1 MAHEF
6 GQAVNG
12 KPAAGNDTIEE
23 PIWKAIRDVFAGIS
37 PKWNGKDGQQLRPLH
52 RALIVFAAVAS
63 CIWFFDVIIRLA
75 VPLAICYG
83 VYYMIWASAIRP
95 SMRRNAG
102 GISPP
107 PAPVKLAESTAPVD
121 QQTIAWPAPSTVPP
135 TKPAA
140 AKNGRAA
147 RRRRP
152 NWRDAALRDI
162 AAKPLRDKLSELLGS
177 MIVAALVATVAACIG
192 PMVLGSQPGSE
203 RFAMYFWLATIGT
216 LGSWAIL
223 VPAKLTEGK
232 LEDQVPMRVTLLAAG
247 ATVGVAAWLL
257 GESLL
262 LKSPGWHDPIDA
274 GRGLI
279 SQEML
284 EWPRTIESVNPSLPV
299 YVAYFGFLFL
309 LPRWWRQ
316 AEFTRPA
323 RISVWWVI
331 VSVFWAW
338 VLHLFWWFPQPTGL
352 MAAGVIATATQLSSP
367 WMPPSRRRALSEM
380 SEQTV

>member
-1 MAHEF
+1 
-6 GQAVNG
+6 
-12 KPAAGNDTIEE
+12 
-23 PIWKAIRDVFAGIS
+23 
-37 PKWNGKDGQQLRPLH
+37 
-52 RALIVFAAVAS
+52 
-63 CIWFFDVIIRLA
+63 
-75 VPLAICYG
+75 
-83 VYYMIWASAIRP
+83 
-95 SMRRNAG
+95 MRRNAG
-102 GISPP
+102 GNSPP
-107 PAPVKLAESTAPVD
+107 AAPVKLAESTAPVD
-121 QQTIAWPAPSTVPP
+121 QQTIAWPAPSAVPP

-140 AKNGRAA
+140 ARNGRAA

-257 GESLL
+257 GEALL

-284 EWPRTIESVNPSLPV
+284 EWPSTHRVRESLAARVCGIFWLLVSAAAVVATSGIYSPRADQRVVGYRVGILGLGVALVLVVPATDRPDGRRRDRHRHAAFQPLDAAQPPAGIERNAGANRVGWALPTRIVV
-299 YVAYFGFLFL
+299 YVNQWWAMPTL
-309 LPRWWRQ
+309 LRNR
-316 AEFTRPA
+316 
-323 RISVWWVI
+323 
-331 VSVFWAW
+331 
-338 VLHLFWWFPQPTGL
+338 
-352 MAAGVIATATQLSSP
+352 SP
-367 WMPPSRRRALSEM
+367 
-380 SEQTV
+380 

>member
-1 MAHEF
+1 M
-6 GQAVNG
+6 Q
-12 KPAAGNDTIEE
+12 
-23 PIWKAIRDVFAGIS
+23 
-37 PKWNGKDGQQLRPLH
+37 
-52 RALIVFAAVAS
+52 
-63 CIWFFDVIIRLA
+63 
-75 VPLAICYG
+75 
-83 VYYMIWASAIRP
+83 
-95 SMRRNAG
+95 
-102 GISPP
+102 
-107 PAPVKLAESTAPVD
+107 
-121 QQTIAWPAPSTVPP
+121 
-135 TKPAA
+135 
-140 AKNGRAA
+140 
-147 RRRRP
+147 
-152 NWRDAALRDI
+152 ALRDI

-192 PMVLGSQPGSE
+192 PMVLGTQPGSE

-284 EWPRTIESVNPSLPV
+284 EWPSTIDSVHPSLPV

-316 AEFTRPA
+316 AEFTRPG

-367 WMPPSRRRALSEM
+367 WMPPSRRRAMSEM